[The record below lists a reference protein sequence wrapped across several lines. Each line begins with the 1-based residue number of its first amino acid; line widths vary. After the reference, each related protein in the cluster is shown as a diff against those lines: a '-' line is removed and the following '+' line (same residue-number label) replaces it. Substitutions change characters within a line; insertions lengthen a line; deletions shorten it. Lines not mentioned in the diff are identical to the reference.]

1 MSTLATLIIK
11 LMGDVKDFEQDFKRA
26 QDKADAFKDKMQDI
40 GGNMTAAGG
49 LLTAGVTLPV
59 LAGFNK
65 MIDAAS
71 DMNETMSKSQV
82 VFGDSAKSVQDFAA
96 TSATSMGVSSQKAL
110 EAAGTYGN
118 LFVSM
123 GMTQQKSAEMSTSL
137 LGLASDLGSF
147 NNMDPTEVLE
157 KLRAGLTGET
167 EPLKSLGVNINA
179 AAVQAK
185 AFSMGLAQT
194 DVDMTK
200 VNGATLK
207 LERAQASAAA
217 ALKQHGESSLQY
229 RQATQQVAETQG
241 ALEKAMAGSK
251 VELTAAQ
258 KAQATY
264 ALVMEQTTTAQGDFA
279 RTSDGL
285 ANSQRITTALF
296 DNAAATLGGNL
307 LPIKLQLVQTVNNL
321 LTAFTNLSL
330 ETQRMILIAVG
341 LAAVLGPLLIGLGS
355 VIGAIGTIGAVILP
369 VIAVLGGPVILVIG
383 AVIAIIVALALA
395 WTNNWGGIREKT
407 AAAVGY
413 IQAII
418 TMAFNGVRNFIQAHS
433 AEINQ
438 MLGSAWA
445 TIQIVVTLI
454 VVPLVNMIKGK
465 LAEAATWIALHGD
478 IIKGFFEGA
487 WNVITGVIQLAANVI
502 MLVVR
507 VFLAAIQG
515 DWKGVWDAIKDF
527 TVGALDALA
536 KIVGGVF
543 QLGANIVLGLVSGL
557 WSKANDVANAL
568 NWIVNDAIGSVKR
581 ALGIASP
588 STVAMGW
595 GENTMRGFATGIKRF
610 GGLPSIELKGVAT
623 GLNAGASTA
632 GTTSAGGRGAMANVV
647 VNVYGGDRQQ
657 VRDGVV
663 DGLRR
668 SGFQVVPA

>member
-1 MSTLATLIIK
+1 
-11 LMGDVKDFEQDFKRA
+11 
-26 QDKADAFKDKMQDI
+26 
-40 GGNMTAAGG
+40 
-49 LLTAGVTLPV
+49 
-59 LAGFNK
+59 
-65 MIDAAS
+65 
-71 DMNETMSKSQV
+71 
-82 VFGDSAKSVQDFAA
+82 
-96 TSATSMGVSSQKAL
+96 
-110 EAAGTYGN
+110 
-118 LFVSM
+118 
-123 GMTQQKSAEMSTSL
+123 
-137 LGLASDLGSF
+137 
-147 NNMDPTEVLE
+147 
-157 KLRAGLTGET
+157 
-167 EPLKSLGVNINA
+167 
-179 AAVQAK
+179 
-185 AFSMGLAQT
+185 
-194 DVDMTK
+194 
-200 VNGATLK
+200 
-207 LERAQASAAA
+207 
-217 ALKQHGESSLQY
+217 
-229 RQATQQVAETQG
+229 
-241 ALEKAMAGSK
+241 
-251 VELTAAQ
+251 
-258 KAQATY
+258 
-264 ALVMEQTTTAQGDFA
+264 
-279 RTSDGL
+279 
-285 ANSQRITTALF
+285 
-296 DNAAATLGGNL
+296 
-307 LPIKLQLVQTVNNL
+307 
-321 LTAFTNLSL
+321 
-330 ETQRMILIAVG
+330 MILIAVG

-418 TMAFNGVRNFIQAHS
+418 TMAFHGVRNFIQAHS

-610 GGLPSIELKGVAT
+610 GGYPA
-623 GLNAGASTA
+623 LN
-632 GTTSAGGRGAMANVV
+632 
-647 VNVYGGDRQQ
+647 
-657 VRDGVV
+657 
-663 DGLRR
+663 
-668 SGFQVVPA
+668 